1 MTEASG
7 EMVAELQG
15 QSPALSSGSQP
26 EDRAESETTFVP
38 WLIVAAA
45 QETPSVAAAP
55 QSSGEASPDAEA
67 YERHVGAWLVR
78 PENEAAQQLW
88 NDTVAR
94 EGGVAQRA
102 HQAALEQAVER
113 DEAGEPKRF
122 PDLAGQWL
130 GLVNAGGPLADRRRA
145 NNAAEVA
152 LSLVDT
158 WLHGRPRAALPGTKE
173 EIQDLTR
180 LAADRQGLNKLEAA
194 LKVQG
199 HGACAVVVQEW
210 PHGEVHATT
219 VHNQRGELVYVDAQR
234 ADQPLNAEPVLGAVR
249 MGILAFGPEGKR
261 IDIGG

>member
-1 MTEASG
+1 
-7 EMVAELQG
+7 VDVFLQG
-15 QSPALSSGSQP
+15 QGPVLSSQAQSGEQGEADS
-26 EDRAESETTFVP
+26 TFVP

-45 QETPSVAAAP
+45 QDAPAATVASAVP
-55 QSSGEASPDAEA
+55 GEALPDADA
-67 YERHVGAWLVR
+67 YERYIFGCLAR
-78 PENEAAQQLW
+78 SEDEAAQELW
-88 NDTVAR
+88 NDTVLR

-113 DEAGEPKRF
+113 DGVGEPKRF
-122 PDLAGQWL
+122 PDLAGEWL
-130 GLVNAGGPLADRRRA
+130 RLVNAGGPLADRRRA
-145 NNAAEVA
+145 TNAAEVA

-158 WLHGRPRAALPGTKE
+158 WLHGRPRAALPGTRE
-173 EIQDLTR
+173 AIQELTR

-234 ADQPLNAEPVLGAVR
+234 ADQPLNAEPVPGAVR
-249 MGILAFGPEGKR
+249 MAILAFGPEGNR

>member
-1 MTEASG
+1 MPSSQAQSG
-7 EMVAELQG
+7 EQAE
-15 QSPALSSGSQP
+15 
-26 EDRAESETTFVP
+26 AESTFVP
-38 WLIVAAA
+38 WIIVAAA
-45 QETPSVAAAP
+45 QDAPPAAVASAV
-55 QSSGEASPDAEA
+55 SGEALPDAEA
-67 YERHVGAWLVR
+67 YEHYVHGRLAWL
-78 PENEAAQQLW
+78 EDEAAQQLW
-88 NDTVAR
+88 DETVLR

-122 PDLAGQWL
+122 PDLAGAWL

-145 NNAAEVA
+145 TNAAEVA

-173 EIQDLTR
+173 EIQELTR

-234 ADQPLNAEPVLGAVR
+234 ADQPLNAEPVPGAVR

>member
-1 MTEASG
+1 M
-7 EMVAELQG
+7 
-15 QSPALSSGSQP
+15 
-26 EDRAESETTFVP
+26 P

-45 QETPSVAAAP
+45 QDAPPAAVVSAV
-55 QSSGEASPDAEA
+55 QGEALPDAHD
-67 YERHVGAWLVR
+67 YESHLGGWLAR
-78 PENEAAQQLW
+78 LQDEAAQHVW
-88 NDTVAR
+88 NETVLR

-102 HQAALEQAVER
+102 HQAALERAVER

-122 PDLAGQWL
+122 PDLTGAWL

-145 NNAAEVA
+145 TNAAQVA

-158 WLHGRPRAALPGTKE
+158 WLHGRPRAALPGTQE
-173 EIQDLTR
+173 EIQELTR

-234 ADQPLNAEPVLGAVR
+234 ADQPLNAEPVPGAVR